1 MKTFSELGIDA
12 RVLKAIEELGFER
25 AMPVQEEVIPVLLE
39 KETDLVAL
47 AQTGTGK
54 TAAFGL
60 PLINKI
66 DSNNLIPEALILCP
80 TRELCIQIANDL
92 KSYAKY
98 IETFKVIPIYGGA
111 NIETQMRQ
119 LSRGVNVIVATPGR
133 MLDLMRRGK
142 INLSNIKYAV
152 LDEADEM
159 LDMGFQDELNEIL
172 KETPRTKNTWLFSAT
187 MPTQVEK
194 IARGYMNKPVEIT
207 VGSRNSGSDNVK
219 HYCYL
224 VHAKDRYLAL
234 KRIADYY
241 PDIYAIIFC
250 RTRRETQEVA
260 DWLIKDGYNADA
272 LHGDLSQVQRDNVM
286 NKFRVRNLQMLVA
299 TDVAARGLD
308 VIDLTHVINY
318 NLPDEIEAYTH
329 RSGRTGRADKSGI
342 SIAIT
347 NMREKHKIKDI
358 ERQLGKS
365 FKMAKIPNGKE
376 VCEKQLFHMIDKM
389 EKVAVKEEEITDFL
403 PVIYKKLEELSKE
416 DLIKRFVSVEF
427 NRFLTYYRNA
437 PDLNVSEKGNERSG
451 KPETSE
457 GFARLFINLGKMD
470 GLQPPHLI
478 GLLNDV
484 MQSKDIKIG
493 KIEILKSF
501 SFFEVE
507 AGYLD
512 MILAAF
518 KDVRYGDRFVAIEQ
532 SSPRKDGSDEGRSRG
547 RRESS
552 YGGGD
557 RRSSPRRNESRSDER
572 RSFARRGDDKRS
584 DDRRSSDRG
593 VGERKEWNK
602 ESSGSRFNK
611 DAGSRPPRVSD
622 RRFKGDAES
631 RPPRESDNRFK
642 KESDNRPPSR
652 ESDGRFKRD
661 PNTSI
666 NKRESDKTSRTGRP
680 SKKRW

>member
-1 MKTFSELGIDA
+1 MQNIKKRNYFSESQRISLILQINLILHIMKTFSELGIDS
-12 RVLKAIEELGFER
+12 RILKAIEDLGFEK
-25 AMPVQEEVIPVLLE
+25 AMPVQEAVIPVLLE
-39 KETDLVAL
+39 KDTDIVAL

-60 PLINKI
+60 PLLQKINCENFKA
-66 DSNNLIPEALILCP
+66 EALILCP
-80 TRELCIQIANDL
+80 TRELCIQIAGDL
-92 KSYAKY
+92 KDFGKY
-98 IETFKVIPIYGGA
+98 ITNFRIVPVYGGA
-111 NIETQMRQ
+111 NIETQIRQ

-142 INLSNIKYAV
+142 IDLTNIKYAV

-159 LDMGFQDELNEIL
+159 LDMGFQDEINEIL
-172 KETPRTKNTWLFSAT
+172 KDTPKEKNTLLFSAT
-187 MPTQVEK
+187 MPSQVEK
-194 IARGYMNKPVEIT
+194 IARGYMKNPVEIT

-286 NKFRVRNLQMLVA
+286 GKFRVRNLQMLVA

-308 VIDLTHVINY
+308 VSDLTHVINY

-347 NMREKHKIKDI
+347 NMRERGKIKDI
-358 ERQLGKS
+358 ERQIGKS

-389 EKVAVKEEEITDFL
+389 ENVEVNEEQIADFL
-403 PVIYKKLEELSKE
+403 PVIYKKLEHLTKE
-416 DLIKRFVSVEF
+416 DLIKRFSSVEF
-427 NRFLTYYRNA
+427 NRFLKYYHNA
-437 PDLNVSEKGNERSG
+437 PDLNVSEKSGDGQVRSR
-451 KPETSE
+451 TSE

-470 GLQPPHLI
+470 GLQPPQLI
-478 GLLNDV
+478 GLVNDV
-484 MQSKDIKIG
+484 MQNREIKIG
-493 KIEILKSF
+493 KIEILNTY
-501 SFFEVE
+501 SFFEIE
-507 AGYLD
+507 ATYLD

-518 KDVRYGDRFVAIEQ
+518 KKVKYGERVVALEQ
-532 SSPRKDGSDEGRSRG
+532 SSPRRDDGGRSSERRHDRG
-547 RRESS
+547 DR
-552 YGGGD
+552 GGSRGSGD
-557 RRSSPRRNESRSDER
+557 RRSSY
-572 RSFARRGDDKRS
+572 RGDRD
-584 DDRRSSDRG
+584 RSSDRPFEG
-593 VGERKEWNK
+593 RRERSGDSGERFGSKP
-602 ESSGSRFNK
+602 SG
-611 DAGSRPPRVSD
+611 D
-622 RRFKGDAES
+622 RFKKSSDEGFKRRSDEGFKKD
-631 RPPRESDNRFK
+631 PPKNTRESDR
-642 KESDNRPPSR
+642 S
-652 ESDGRFKRD
+652 
-661 PNTSI
+661 
-666 NKRESDKTSRTGRP
+666 SRTGRP

>member
-1 MKTFSELGIDA
+1 MKTFNELGIDP

-39 KETDLVAL
+39 NETDLVAL

-66 DSNNLIPEALILCP
+66 DSNNTIPEALILCP

-92 KSYAKY
+92 VSYSKY
-98 IETFKVIPIYGGA
+98 IDTFKVIPIYGGA
-111 NIETQMRQ
+111 NIETQIRQ

-172 KETPRTKNTWLFSAT
+172 KETPKTKNTWLFSAT

-308 VIDLTHVINY
+308 VNDLTHVINY
-318 NLPDEIEAYTH
+318 NLPDEIDAYTH

-347 NMREKHKIKDI
+347 NMREKHKIKEI
-358 ERQLGKS
+358 ERHIGKS

-389 EKVAVKEEEITDFL
+389 EKVSVKEEEITDFL

-451 KPETSE
+451 KPETTE

-478 GLLNDV
+478 GLVNDV
-484 MQSKDIKIG
+484 MQSRDIKIG

-507 AGYLD
+507 ASYLD
-512 MILAAF
+512 MMLAAF
-518 KDVRYGDRFVAIEQ
+518 KDVRYGDRSVAIEQ

-547 RRESS
+547 RRDSS
-552 YGGGD
+552 YGGE

-572 RSFARRGDDKRS
+572 RSFSRRGDEKKT
-584 DDRRSSDRG
+584 DDRRG
-593 VGERKEWNK
+593 GERKEWGK
-602 ESSGSRFNK
+602 ESSGSRFSK
-611 DAGSRPPRVSD
+611 ESS
-622 RRFKGDAES
+622 S
-631 RPPRESDNRFK
+631 RPPRESENRFK
-642 KESDNRPPSR
+642 KEPENRPFR
-652 ESDGRFKRD
+652 ESEGGRFKKD
-661 PNTSI
+661 PNTSV
-666 NKRESDKTSRTGRP
+666 NKRESDRTSRTGRP

>member
-1 MKTFSELGIDA
+1 MKTFNELGIDA

-98 IETFKVIPIYGGA
+98 IDTFKVIPIYGGA

-142 INLSNIKYAV
+142 INLSNVKYAV

-172 KETPRTKNTWLFSAT
+172 KETPKTKNTWLFSAT
-187 MPTQVEK
+187 MPTQVER
-194 IARGYMNKPVEIT
+194 IARGYMNKPIEIT

-308 VIDLTHVINY
+308 VNDLTHVINY

-358 ERQLGKS
+358 ERQIGKS

-376 VCEKQLFHMIDKM
+376 VCEKQLFYMIDKM
-389 EKVAVKEEEITDFL
+389 EKVAVKEEEIADFL
-403 PVIYKKLEELSKE
+403 PVIYKKLEELTKE

-437 PDLNVSEKGNERSG
+437 PDLNVSEKGNERTG
-451 KPETSE
+451 KPDTTE
-457 GFARLFINLGKMD
+457 GYARLFINLGKMD
-470 GLQPPHLI
+470 GLLPAHLI
-478 GLLNDV
+478 GLMNDV
-484 MQSKDIKIG
+484 MQVRDIKIG

-532 SSPRKDGSDEGRSRG
+532 SSPRRDGRSGEGRSSG
-547 RRESS
+547 RRE
-552 YGGGD
+552 GRRNDD
-557 RRSSPRRNESRSDER
+557 RRPARRSDER
-572 RSFARRGDDKRS
+572 KSFAPRGDD
-584 DDRRSSDRG
+584 RRG
-593 VGERKEWNK
+593 GERKEWNK
-602 ESSGSRFNK
+602 DTSAPKFPRESNS
-611 DAGSRPPRVSD
+611 SRPSRESNSRPFRESD
-622 RRFKGDAES
+622 S

-642 KESDNRPPSR
+642 KDSGS
-652 ESDGRFKRD
+652 G
-661 PNTSI
+661 I
-666 NKRESDKTSRTGRP
+666 NKRDSDRTSRTGRP